1 MPNNKLIRNLFIS
14 LSLCLS
20 MAALCNMNVN
30 AKEDS
35 IEDKLFKKIEAA
47 GGVNNLEKVK
57 DDIKRVLK
65 LNPRHAGATYYAGQ
79 YSFQKGNF
87 ENAEKFLNRIID
99 DPVYGSKANSLLA
112 DIRMKKYSSRFM
124 GTLKV
129 YLSGESFSQALQLCE
144 EALVDMPDSKELL
157 FSASY
162 ASCMLGKKERAESYS
177 ELYTAA
183 TEGSELSAELKTLV
197 DAWFTDSFD
206 NDVAIEKFL
215 SLKNKKLL
223 TPIVKRR
230 IKKLLIDS
238 KSIDRYEEFVK
249 KEVEQPGAD
258 KDALERELITFLL
271 EQNQFNK
278 AIALINK
285 RPIESLEDNLLY
297 IWALCAT
304 EQHIK
309 ALDVAHS
316 LMSVAPRDLRV
327 YKGWAEAWL
336 SYTVKHKEMPSGKDN
351 TGTPY
356 SEIIE
361 HLFELLRP
369 DKLVNQEPELLIDL
383 LRIASFCGKE
393 KEAQTIQREVAKIAF
408 TDDHEK
414 LLIKMADELVAFNR
428 DKMAINIL
436 ESAANQLPDNYNVT
450 LKLAQTYI
458 PSNPSAAILI
468 LEEAMQ
474 QWPDLVRA
482 FTLWCDAMNANGRG
496 GEAITEI
503 VKRLEDESLNDLVK
517 RQLNLKLETLRM
529 QGNDDE
535 PYTPATKEEIKERK
549 NQPPAKEEVV
559 SVENSE
565 IAEDAEVSSLDDED
579 EIPGD
584 DLLEAITAS
593 DNLESYTPP
602 KEFIRE

>member
-1 MPNNKLIRNLFIS
+1 
-14 LSLCLS
+14 
-20 MAALCNMNVN
+20 MAAICNMNVN

-223 TPIVKRR
+223 SKRGHELCR
-230 IKKLLIDS
+230 LLIFWNAMR
-238 KSIDRYEEFVK
+238 K
-249 KEVEQPGAD
+249 
-258 KDALERELITFLL
+258 
-271 EQNQFNK
+271 
-278 AIALINK
+278 
-285 RPIESLEDNLLY
+285 
-297 IWALCAT
+297 
-304 EQHIK
+304 
-309 ALDVAHS
+309 
-316 LMSVAPRDLRV
+316 
-327 YKGWAEAWL
+327 
-336 SYTVKHKEMPSGKDN
+336 
-351 TGTPY
+351 TGPMT
-356 SEIIE
+356 
-361 HLFELLRP
+361 
-369 DKLVNQEPELLIDL
+369 
-383 LRIASFCGKE
+383 
-393 KEAQTIQREVAKIAF
+393 
-408 TDDHEK
+408 
-414 LLIKMADELVAFNR
+414 
-428 DKMAINIL
+428 
-436 ESAANQLPDNYNVT
+436 
-450 LKLAQTYI
+450 
-458 PSNPSAAILI
+458 
-468 LEEAMQ
+468 
-474 QWPDLVRA
+474 WP
-482 FTLWCDAMNANGRG
+482 LWR
-496 GEAITEI
+496 
-503 VKRLEDESLNDLVK
+503 
-517 RQLNLKLETLRM
+517 
-529 QGNDDE
+529 
-535 PYTPATKEEIKERK
+535 
-549 NQPPAKEEVV
+549 
-559 SVENSE
+559 
-565 IAEDAEVSSLDDED
+565 
-579 EIPGD
+579 
-584 DLLEAITAS
+584 
-593 DNLESYTPP
+593 
-602 KEFIRE
+602 